1 MSKLLFVVLFGA
13 VISLSFDESSVKVG
27 QTVPDFKA
35 IDDQGNAWSLYDHL
49 KSDYLVVYFY
59 PAAFTGGCTAQAC
72 SYRDH
77 MSELALMNASVVGIS
92 GDEPQNLGMFKK
104 EHNLNFTLLS
114 DQDGEIAKLFGVPLR
129 DGGTIEREID
139 GTTFQLMRGVTTSRY
154 TYVIDINRK
163 LIYKNNNVNAAN
175 DSESVY
181 EFIQTHN
188 QRKSCR

>member
-13 VISLSFDESSVKVG
+13 AISLSFDESSVKVG

-35 IDDQGNAWSLYDHL
+35 IDDQGNTWSLYDHL

-92 GDEPQNLGMFKK
+92 GDEPQNLGMFRK

>member
-1 MSKLLFVVLFGA
+1 MNKLFFIACIVA
-13 VISLSFDESSVKVG
+13 MISLSFDSPLTIG
-27 QTVPDFKA
+27 DNVPDFES
-35 IDDQGNAWSLYDHL
+35 IDDKGNAWNLYDHL

-77 MSELALMNASVVGIS
+77 MPELALLNVSVVGIS
-92 GDEPQNLGMFKK
+92 GDEPQNLEMFKK

-114 DQDGEIAKLFGVPLR
+114 DKDGKIASLFGVPVR
-129 DGGTIEREID
+129 NGGTIEREIN
-139 GTTFQLMRGVTTSRY
+139 GNTFQLSRGVTTSRW

-163 LIYKNNNVNAAN
+163 LIYKNNNVDASN
-175 DSESVY
+175 DSQAVY
-181 EFIQTHN
+181 EFIRTHN